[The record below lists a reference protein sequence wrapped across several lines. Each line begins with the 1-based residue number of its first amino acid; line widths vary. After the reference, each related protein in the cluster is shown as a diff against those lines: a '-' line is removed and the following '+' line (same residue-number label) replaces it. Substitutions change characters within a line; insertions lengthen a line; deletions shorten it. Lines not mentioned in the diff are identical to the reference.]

1 MHGDAFRLVQA
12 PEMLTY
18 IFCSCAQAVS
28 AAFPLPKY
36 KRVIVVS
43 GPGNN
48 GGDGLVCAR
57 HLNLFGYSVEVV
69 YPKRVDKPMFHVR
82 ATLLDRL
89 LRDRVALFPDFSAK
103 PIRSANSLRYY

>member
-1 MHGDAFRLVQA
+1 M
-12 PEMLTY
+12 
-18 IFCSCAQAVS
+18 FCSCAQAVS

-36 KRVIVVS
+36 KRVIVVA

-57 HLNLFGYSVEVV
+57 HLNLFGYNVEVV

-82 ATLLDRL
+82 AAHFRL
-89 LRDRVALFPDFSAK
+89 LLCDH
-103 PIRSANSLRYY
+103 